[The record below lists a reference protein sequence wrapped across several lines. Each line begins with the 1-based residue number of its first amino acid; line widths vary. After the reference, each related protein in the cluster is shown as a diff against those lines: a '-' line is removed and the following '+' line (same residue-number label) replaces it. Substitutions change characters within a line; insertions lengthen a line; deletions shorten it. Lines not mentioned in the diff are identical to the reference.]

1 MIYLDSASTTPVLPA
16 VEGAMRP
23 YLLSRFGNPGSLHRL
38 GREAQDAVE
47 AARAKIA
54 NAVGATAGEIIFT
67 SGATE
72 ANNLALNL
80 LRRTGKRHFI
90 VSAIEH
96 GSLAEPAKALAQ
108 RGIRLTVLPVDAEG
122 FVDARAL
129 EKAITRE
136 TGLVSI
142 IAGNHEIGTIQDVTA
157 LAAVCR
163 KRKVLFHTDAAQAF
177 TKIPLHAKKMR
188 IDAMTLSAH
197 KLHGPKG
204 VGALYVRDGIQV
216 PPILFGGGQEGG
228 RRSGTENVAGIMG
241 FAKAV
246 ELARGDRASLA
257 RMRRLRDRLI
267 KGLLA
272 VPRSRLHGPKG
283 AARLPHIVS
292 VGFAGID
299 GEELVQHLSLQ
310 GVYASAGSTCQHGS
324 PEVSP
329 VLRAIKAPASYAR
342 GTLRLGL
349 SRLTTEKEIDAAVR
363 AVTKTAAALRR
374 I

>member
-16 VEGAMRP
+16 VERAMRP

-38 GREAQDAVE
+38 GREAQDAVD
-47 AARAKIA
+47 AARATIA
-54 NAVGATAGEIIFT
+54 KAIGATAGGIIFT

-80 LRRTGKRHFI
+80 LRRTAKRHFI
-90 VSAIEH
+90 ASAIEH
-96 GSLAEPAKALAQ
+96 ASLAEPAKALAQ
-108 RGIRLTVLPVDAEG
+108 QGIRLTVLPVDAEG

-136 TGLVSI
+136 TGLVSVI
-142 IAGNHEIGTIQDVTA
+142 VGNHEIGTVQDVAA
-157 LAAVCR
+157 LAAVCK
-163 KRKVLFHTDAAQAF
+163 KRKVPFHTDAAQAF
-177 TKIPLHAKKMR
+177 TKIILNAR
-188 IDAMTLSAH
+188 RLGIDAMTLSAH

-204 VGALYVRDGIQV
+204 VGALYVRDGILV
-216 PPILFGGGQEGG
+216 PPLLLGGGQEGG
-228 RRSGTENVAGIMG
+228 RRSGTENVAGIVG

-246 ELARGDRASLA
+246 ELALKDRAGPA
-257 RMRRLRDRLI
+257 RMRGLRDRLI

-310 GVYASAGSTCQHGS
+310 GIYASTGSTCQRGS
-324 PEVSP
+324 PDVSP
-329 VLRAIKAPASYAR
+329 VLRALKAPAGYTR

-349 SRLTTEKEIDAAVR
+349 SRLTTEKEIDAAIR
-363 AVTKTAAALRR
+363 AVTKTVAALRR